1 MAGGDKSKGMKVKIH
16 GRRDS
21 KKRALSPSPTSS
33 FEGVGSEPV
42 VFGMWEVPFDVR
54 MVPEDCLEQI
64 MEAAP
69 FLWERKDAVHTPEF
83 FKKTLGLCDCGIP
96 FSKLNSAELL
106 PIEDL
111 EGTYPLVNGRHPVR
125 LIPPEAR
132 EQALSLYQRVFGGPP
147 DNGEFSTS
155 FIRGCAVFYQ
165 QNKSMNWASKA
176 ASLAGGRAKHP
187 ERNSQK
193 LTPPALREQ
202 IQRIITILS
211 RYRAGNCMQKS
222 TRSKPESFREA
233 AVGGSSLPA
242 SKAAASE
249 QNQRA
254 SLQQSFTPIHP
265 SSHLKQ
271 ASGPFSGP
279 LSNLPS
285 LGVSDAVSPLLTARL
300 KRDSSEKRLYRI
312 MQRLEETEKT
322 LADHHAAR
330 AIHEATEAKAWDAHS
345 DFRLQAKEA
354 AAAGN
359 MEEKKRLDMEL
370 RAIQSTARG
379 ATDAVDACNATIE
392 TTVKTIASQRR
403 QVDALQSEIG
413 AMSEKIEE
421 LVIESSF
428 VRPKMCLDLLPRNHT
443 SIDGI
448 KIDSPC
454 PSCNRFFSDRACAP
468 MSCGCLY
475 HPHCMLKVVLATGA

>member
-1 MAGGDKSKGMKVKIH
+1 MLICHFMQVFFASIVSGSCWWGSVVNWVFLGFRDMAGGDKSKGMKVKIH

-69 FLWERKDAVHTPEF
+69 FLWGRKDAVHTPEF

-271 ASGPFSGP
+271 ASGPFSRP

-285 LGVSDAVSPLLTARL
+285 LGVSDAVSPLLTAWL

-322 LADHHAAR
+322 LVDHHAAR
-330 AIHEATEAKAWDAHS
+330 AIHEAMEAEAWDAHS

-354 AAAGN
+354 ATAGN

-370 RAIQSTARG
+370 RAIQSTARS

-403 QVDALQSEIG
+403 QVDTL
-413 AMSEKIEE
+413 
-421 LVIESSF
+421 
-428 VRPKMCLDLLPRNHT
+428 
-443 SIDGI
+443 
-448 KIDSPC
+448 
-454 PSCNRFFSDRACAP
+454 
-468 MSCGCLY
+468 
-475 HPHCMLKVVLATGA
+475 